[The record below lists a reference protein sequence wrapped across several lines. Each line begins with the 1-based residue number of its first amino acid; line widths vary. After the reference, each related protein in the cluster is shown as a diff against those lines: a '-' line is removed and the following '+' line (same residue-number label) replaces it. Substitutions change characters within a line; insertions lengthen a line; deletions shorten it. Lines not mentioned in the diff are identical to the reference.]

1 MTGMI
6 VSSGGQTSMM
16 DFVNKI
22 GADIAKSQ
30 MFGAESESQGR
41 VIALACFVRG
51 RDPLSIPMEYHLMK
65 GKLSLRSDAMLGR
78 FVAAGGKY
86 EIVEHSPTAAEIR
99 MEIDGRKFHER
110 FTWEEAQ
117 QEPFVYEG
125 KKDPIMAAIKNGKTS
140 TLTLKDGYATPRRR
154 MQQLW
159 ARVVSDGVRVVAPH
173 LVTGC
178 YSPEETADYSG
189 VGGMV
194 SESTDPIVTPS
205 QVVTSPAATLAAPS
219 HQAVQAVTSEAQTVA
234 DSVLMAT
241 DEQLTRMAQLFNELQ
256 MADTVRLASI
266 MKRGAKSVDE
276 LTADMADDL
285 IKGLEARLA
294 QVAAAKVATTE
305 PTKADAAELPT
316 EVGLDRLNTNGPI
329 TQELLDKVVAQMRLL
344 AQSDVSKVN
353 KCRDRLLAAG
363 MKLSDLTYDQ
373 GRQLLMTLEVAENQQ
388 FFTTELMKNV
398 TVDESTSQDKPD
410 V

>member
-1 MTGMI
+1 
-6 VSSGGQTSMM
+6 
-16 DFVNKI
+16 
-22 GADIAKSQ
+22 
-30 MFGAESESQGR
+30 
-41 VIALACFVRG
+41 
-51 RDPLSIPMEYHLMK
+51 
-65 GKLSLRSDAMLGR
+65 
-78 FVAAGGKY
+78 
-86 EIVEHSPTAAEIR
+86 
-99 MEIDGRKFHER
+99 
-110 FTWEEAQ
+110 
-117 QEPFVYEG
+117 
-125 KKDPIMAAIKNGKTS
+125 
-140 TLTLKDGYATPRRR
+140 
-154 MQQLW
+154 
-159 ARVVSDGVRVVAPH
+159 
-173 LVTGC
+173 
-178 YSPEETADYSG
+178 
-189 VGGMV
+189 MV
-194 SESTDPIVTPS
+194 SESNDPIVTPS
-205 QVVTSPAATLAAPS
+205 HVSTVAATLAAPS
-219 HQAVQAVTSEAQTVA
+219 HQAVHQAVQAAASEAETVT

-316 EVGLDRLNTNGPI
+316 EVGLDRLDTNGPI

-373 GRQLLMTLEVAENQQ
+373 GRILLMTLEVAENQQ